1 MAYCLWSTRND
12 QDHLNGCR
20 AVARRLRH
28 RPQTPGLQSPAR
40 LCADERHHAAAR
52 IPVRSAKAARIIQL
66 LRDTGAFS
74 FLDGGFSKTG
84 YSLLVDQSGGKGAG
98 VLPAVL
104 GALTLLTVP
113 VPYTYE
119 RQLHGSVFKDGQLL
133 KTYAYKRGGW
143 TATTWYIP
151 MTEPR
156 SESEMLGDLMRDL
169 DRDRLIP
176 YQ

>member
-1 MAYCLWSTRND
+1 MIRTTLLAAVLLLGGCGTALKPLDYKAERAYVPMSVTMPSPVSRFE
-12 QDHLNGCR
+12 Q
-20 AVARRLRH
+20 
-28 RPQTPGLQSPAR
+28 QTQR
-40 LCADERHHAAAR
+40 E
-52 IPVRSAKAARIIQL
+52 VIQL
-66 LRDTGAFS
+66 LRDTGPFS
-74 FLDGGFSKTG
+74 FMDGGFSKTG
-84 YSLLVDQSGGKGAG
+84 YSLLVDQRGGKGAG
-98 VLPAVL
+98 ALPAIL

-119 RQLHGSVFKDGQLL
+119 RQLHGSLFKDGQLL

-156 SESEMLGDLMRDL
+156 SESEMLSELMRDL
-169 DRDRLIP
+169 EHDHLIP

>member
-1 MAYCLWSTRND
+1 MIRTTL
-12 QDHLNGCR
+12 L
-20 AVARRLRH
+20 AVALLLGGCSTALKPLDYKAERAYVPMSVTMPSPTSRFEQ
-28 RPQTPGLQSPAR
+28 QTQR
-40 LCADERHHAAAR
+40 E
-52 IPVRSAKAARIIQL
+52 VIQR

-84 YSLLVDQSGGKGAG
+84 YSLLIDQRGGKGAG
-98 VLPAVL
+98 VFPALL

-119 RQLHGSVFKDGQLL
+119 RQLHGSLFKDGQLL

-156 SESEMLGDLMRDL
+156 SESEMLSDLMRDL
-169 DRDRLIP
+169 DHDRLIP

>member
-1 MAYCLWSTRND
+1 MIRISLLAGVLLLSGCSTALKPLDYKAERAYVPMSVSLPPPASRFD
-12 QDHLNGCR
+12 EQKQR
-20 AVARRLRH
+20 EVIQVLR
-28 RPQTPGLQSPAR
+28 G
-40 LCADERHHAAAR
+40 
-52 IPVRSAKAARIIQL
+52 
-66 LRDTGAFS
+66 TGVFS

-84 YSLLVDQSGGKGAG
+84 YSLRLDQSGGKGAG

-113 VPYTYE
+113 IPYTYE
-119 RQLHGSVFKDGQLL
+119 RQLHGTLYKDGELL
-133 KTYAYKRGGW
+133 KAYAYKRGGW

-156 SESEMLGDLMRDL
+156 SESEMLGELMRDL
-169 DRDRLIP
+169 DHDRLIP

>member
-1 MAYCLWSTRND
+1 MIRISLLTSVLLLSGCGTALKPLDYKAERAYVPMSVTMPPPASRFD
-12 QDHLNGCR
+12 QQKQR
-20 AVARRLRH
+20 EV
-28 RPQTPGLQSPAR
+28 
-40 LCADERHHAAAR
+40 
-52 IPVRSAKAARIIQL
+52 IQV

-74 FLDGGFSKTG
+74 FIDGGYSKTG
-84 YSLLVDQSGGKGAG
+84 YSLLVDQRGGKGAG

-113 VPYTYE
+113 IPYTYE
-119 RQLHGSVFKDGQLL
+119 RQLHGALYKDGELL
-133 KTYAYKRGGW
+133 KSYAYKRGGW

-156 SESEMLGDLMRDL
+156 SESEMLGELMRDL
-169 DRDRLIP
+169 DHDRLIP

>member
-1 MAYCLWSTRND
+1 MIRTTLLTAVLLLGGCSTALKPLDYKAERAYVPMSVTMPPAASRFD
-12 QDHLNGCR
+12 QQKQTE
-20 AVARRLRH
+20 VIQRLR
-28 RPQTPGLQSPAR
+28 
-40 LCADERHHAAAR
+40 E
-52 IPVRSAKAARIIQL
+52 
-66 LRDTGAFS
+66 TGAFS

-84 YSLLVDQSGGKGAG
+84 YSLLVDQRGGKGAG

-113 VPYTYE
+113 IPYTYE
-119 RQLHGSVFKDGQLL
+119 RQLHGSLYKDGQLI
-133 KTYAYKRGGW
+133 KAYTYKRGGW

-156 SESEMLGDLMRDL
+156 SESEMLGELMRDL

>member
-1 MAYCLWSTRND
+1 MIRVTLLAATLLLGGCGTALKPLDYKAERAYVPMSVTMPPPASRFD
-12 QDHLNGCR
+12 QQKQQE
-20 AVARRLRH
+20 VIQRLR
-28 RPQTPGLQSPAR
+28 
-40 LCADERHHAAAR
+40 E
-52 IPVRSAKAARIIQL
+52 
-66 LRDTGAFS
+66 TGAFS

-84 YSLLVDQSGGKGAG
+84 YSLLVDQGGGKGAG
-98 VLPAVL
+98 ALPAVL

-113 VPYTYE
+113 IPYTYE
-119 RQLHGSVFKDGQLL
+119 RQLHGSLYKDGQLV
-133 KTYAYKRGGW
+133 KAYAYKRGGW

-156 SESEMLGDLMRDL
+156 SESEMLGELMRDL

>member
-1 MAYCLWSTRND
+1 MIRTTLLAAVLLLGGCSTALKPLDYKAERAYVPMSVTMPPPASRFD
-12 QDHLNGCR
+12 QQKQQE
-20 AVARRLRH
+20 VIQRLR
-28 RPQTPGLQSPAR
+28 
-40 LCADERHHAAAR
+40 E
-52 IPVRSAKAARIIQL
+52 
-66 LRDTGAFS
+66 TGAFS

-98 VLPAVL
+98 VLPAVF

-113 VPYTYE
+113 IPYTYE
-119 RQLHGSVFKDGQLL
+119 RQLHGSLYKDGQLV
-133 KTYAYKRGGW
+133 KAYAYKRGGW

-156 SESEMLGDLMRDL
+156 SESEMLGELMRDL

>member
-1 MAYCLWSTRND
+1 MIRISLLAGVLLLSGCSTALKPLDYKAGRAYVPMSVSLPPPASRFD
-12 QDHLNGCR
+12 EQKQR
-20 AVARRLRH
+20 EVIQVLR
-28 RPQTPGLQSPAR
+28 G
-40 LCADERHHAAAR
+40 
-52 IPVRSAKAARIIQL
+52 
-66 LRDTGAFS
+66 TGAFS

-84 YSLLVDQSGGKGAG
+84 YSLRLDQSGGKGAG

-113 VPYTYE
+113 IPYTYE
-119 RQLHGSVFKDGQLL
+119 RQLHGTLYKDGELL
-133 KTYAYKRGGW
+133 KAYAYKRGGW

-156 SESEMLGDLMRDL
+156 SESEMLGELMRDL
-169 DRDRLIP
+169 DHDRLIP

>member
-1 MAYCLWSTRND
+1 MIRGILFTAVLLLSGCSTALKPLDYKAERAYVPMSVTMPPPASRFD
-12 QDHLNGCR
+12 QQKQR
-20 AVARRLRH
+20 EV
-28 RPQTPGLQSPAR
+28 
-40 LCADERHHAAAR
+40 
-52 IPVRSAKAARIIQL
+52 IQL

-84 YSLLVDQSGGKGAG
+84 YSLLVDQNGGKGAG
-98 VLPAVL
+98 FVPAVL

-113 VPYTYE
+113 IPYTYE
-119 RQLHGSVFKDGQLL
+119 RQLHGSLYKDGQLL

>member
-1 MAYCLWSTRND
+1 MIRTSLLAAVLLVGGCSTALKPLDYKAERAYVPMSVTMPPPASRFD
-12 QDHLNGCR
+12 QQKQR
-20 AVARRLRH
+20 EVIQRLR
-28 RPQTPGLQSPAR
+28 
-40 LCADERHHAAAR
+40 E
-52 IPVRSAKAARIIQL
+52 
-66 LRDTGAFS
+66 TGAFS

-113 VPYTYE
+113 IPYTYE
-119 RQLHGSVFKDGQLL
+119 RQLHGSLYKDGQLV
-133 KTYAYKRGGW
+133 KAYAYKRGGW

-156 SESEMLGDLMRDL
+156 SESEMLGELMRDL

>member
-1 MAYCLWSTRND
+1 MIRISLLAGMLLLSGCSTALKPLDYKAERAYVPMSVSLPPAASRFD
-12 QDHLNGCR
+12 EQKQR
-20 AVARRLRH
+20 EVIQVLR
-28 RPQTPGLQSPAR
+28 G
-40 LCADERHHAAAR
+40 
-52 IPVRSAKAARIIQL
+52 
-66 LRDTGAFS
+66 TGAFS

-84 YSLLVDQSGGKGAG
+84 YSLRLDQSGGKGAG

-113 VPYTYE
+113 IPYTYE
-119 RQLHGSVFKDGQLL
+119 RQLHGTLYKDGELL
-133 KTYAYKRGGW
+133 KSYAYKRGGW

-156 SESEMLGDLMRDL
+156 SESEMLGELMRDL
-169 DRDRLIP
+169 DHDRLIP

>member
-1 MAYCLWSTRND
+1 MIRITLMAAVLLLGGCGTALKPLDYKAQRSYVPMSVTMPPPESRFD
-12 QDHLNGCR
+12 QQKQR
-20 AVARRLRH
+20 EV
-28 RPQTPGLQSPAR
+28 
-40 LCADERHHAAAR
+40 
-52 IPVRSAKAARIIQL
+52 IQL

>member
-1 MAYCLWSTRND
+1 MIRASVLAVVLVLGGCSTALKPLDYKAERAYVPMSVTM
-12 QDHLNGCR
+12 
-20 AVARRLRH
+20 
-28 RPQTPGLQSPAR
+28 PSPKSR
-40 LCADERHHAAAR
+40 FEQQQQRE
-52 IPVRSAKAARIIQL
+52 VIQR

-84 YSLLVDQSGGKGAG
+84 YSLLVDQGGGKGAG
-98 VLPAVL
+98 VLPALL

-119 RQLHGSVFKDGQLL
+119 RQLHGSLYKDGQLL

-156 SESEMLGDLMRDL
+156 SESEMLSEMMRDL
-169 DRDRLIP
+169 DRDHLIP

>member
-1 MAYCLWSTRND
+1 MIRTTVLAAALLLGGCSTALKPLDYKAERAYVPMSVTMPPPASRFD
-12 QDHLNGCR
+12 QQKQR
-20 AVARRLRH
+20 EVIERLR
-28 RPQTPGLQSPAR
+28 
-40 LCADERHHAAAR
+40 E
-52 IPVRSAKAARIIQL
+52 
-66 LRDTGAFS
+66 TGAFS

-113 VPYTYE
+113 IPYTYE
-119 RQLHGSVFKDGQLL
+119 RQLHGSLFKDGQLV
-133 KTYAYKRGGW
+133 KSYAYKRGGW

-156 SESEMLGDLMRDL
+156 SESQMLGELMRDL

>member
-1 MAYCLWSTRND
+1 MSITIPPPESRFD
-12 QDHLNGCR
+12 QQKQR
-20 AVARRLRH
+20 EV
-28 RPQTPGLQSPAR
+28 
-40 LCADERHHAAAR
+40 
-52 IPVRSAKAARIIQL
+52 IQL

>member
-1 MAYCLWSTRND
+1 MIRITLMAAVLLLGGCGTALKPLDYKAQRAYVPMSVTMPPSESRFD
-12 QDHLNGCR
+12 QQKQR
-20 AVARRLRH
+20 EV
-28 RPQTPGLQSPAR
+28 
-40 LCADERHHAAAR
+40 
-52 IPVRSAKAARIIQL
+52 IQL

-84 YSLLVDQSGGKGAG
+84 YSLLLDQSGGKGAG

-151 MTEPR
+151 MIEPR

>member
-1 MAYCLWSTRND
+1 MIRTTLLAAVLLLGGCGTALKPLDYKAERAYVPMSVTMPSPVSRFE
-12 QDHLNGCR
+12 Q
-20 AVARRLRH
+20 
-28 RPQTPGLQSPAR
+28 QTQR
-40 LCADERHHAAAR
+40 E
-52 IPVRSAKAARIIQL
+52 VIQL
-66 LRDTGAFS
+66 LRDTGPFS
-74 FLDGGFSKTG
+74 FMGGGFSKTG
-84 YSLLVDQSGGKGAG
+84 YSLLVDQRGGKGAG
-98 VLPAVL
+98 ALPAIL

-119 RQLHGSVFKDGQLL
+119 RQLHGSLFKDGQLL

-156 SESEMLGDLMRDL
+156 SESEMLSELMRDL
-169 DRDRLIP
+169 EHDHLIP